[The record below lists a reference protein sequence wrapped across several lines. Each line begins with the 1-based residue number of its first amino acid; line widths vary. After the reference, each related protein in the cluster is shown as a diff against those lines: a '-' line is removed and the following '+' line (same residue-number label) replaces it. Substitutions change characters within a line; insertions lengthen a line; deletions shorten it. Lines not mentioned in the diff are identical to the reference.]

1 MHEGDLLSLL
11 PPYFS
16 LMSQTHEKDGCCYTC
31 SFGVRAE
38 FLWLCVC
45 VWHTV
50 MFVKCNKPHRVDHN
64 CKMLHAFQFPIS
76 SGQLYRLG
84 TTGKLLYGKY
94 EDAKTRWRSLMW
106 ALKKSMSHYYSFWT
120 LACYLLFFFFSPL
133 LFPSLVSVSFSVRG
147 VNWLREAKAGGQAEG
162 WSIKLVNHFLFSL
175 RTAVDWWERPLC
187 PPSQPASKFAASPF
201 QCMTACC
208 GERRRKK
215 GGCDIF

>member
-84 TTGKLLYGKY
+84 TIGKLLYGKY

-120 LACYLLFFFFSPL
+120 LACYLLFFFLLSSPL
-133 LFPSLVSVSFSVRG
+133 
-147 VNWLREAKAGGQAEG
+147 
-162 WSIKLVNHFLFSL
+162 SIPGLCFILCARSKL
-175 RTAVDWWERPLC
+175 
-187 PPSQPASKFAASPF
+187 AARS
-201 QCMTACC
+201 
-208 GERRRKK
+208 K
-215 GGCDIF
+215 GGRAGWGLEH